1 MDEVLEIARIMRERS
16 MAREL
21 SGTVKEIL
29 GTCHSVGCTID
40 GEHPHDVI
48 ENINSGEQKVPDQ

>member
-1 MDEVLEIARIMRERS
+1 MDEVLGIARIMRERS

-48 ENINSGEQKVPDQ
+48 ENINKGQQVIPEE